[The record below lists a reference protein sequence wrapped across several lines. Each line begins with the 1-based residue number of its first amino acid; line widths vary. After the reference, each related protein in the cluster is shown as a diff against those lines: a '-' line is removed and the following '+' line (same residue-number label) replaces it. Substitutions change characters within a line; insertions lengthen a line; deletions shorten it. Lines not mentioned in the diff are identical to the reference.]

1 MNLTEIMEKY
11 GEVIPDD
18 NTKQCISTEFEKI
31 EIDEKKKYLFN
42 LNFAIRYYSKRS
54 DIYTYSMEDIPLD
67 ELLVGKILIHY
78 LKKLTR

>member
-1 MNLTEIMEKY
+1 MNLTEFMEKY

-42 LNFAIRYYSKRS
+42 LNFAIRY
-54 DIYTYSMEDIPLD
+54 
-67 ELLVGKILIHY
+67 
-78 LKKLTR
+78 